1 MALLQ
6 QHPLA
11 AGIAIAYVVMSA
23 VTFVLFG
30 VDKSRAANGQWRIR
44 ESQLHA
50 LELLFGWPG
59 AIAAMAY
66 FKHKRRKLSFVL
78 VIGLIILFHAAAW
91 VFWFSR

>member
-11 AGIAIAYVVMSA
+11 AGIAITYVVMSA
-23 VTFVLFG
+23 ATFVLFG
-30 VDKSRAANGQWRIR
+30 VDKSRATKGQWRIR

-78 VIGLIILFHAAAW
+78 VTSLIVLLHATAW
-91 VFWFSR
+91 GFWLSR